1 MLVEKNRIPSYAEKG
16 GKMKKLLTLKKTK
29 AFWLYFVLALIFLL
43 AAIVFAP
50 VWSGT
55 DVFFKG
61 WGRKV
66 IDIFIAFLII
76 LYLCTYLVKKVARGG
91 NGVIKIL
98 TIIEFVVL
106 ALIAL
111 GCVFSQFGVFSIG
124 EPCQIAGL
132 IMWCRGTIEIFRAYY
147 FRGSST
153 VKYPVWLVAVAIAL
167 VTFGTYLYLRPLFT
181 AEHLQWLLAAI
192 MLAIM
197 VVLIYAGVVTKP
209 EATDERKAK
218 KEKKASKE
226 KE

>member
-1 MLVEKNRIPSYAEKG
+1 
-16 GKMKKLLTLKKTK
+16 MKKLLTLKKTK
-29 AFWLYFVLALIFLL
+29 AFWVYYIFAVIFLL

-50 VWSGT
+50 VWSST

-66 IDIFIAFLII
+66 IDIFIAILIVI
-76 LYLCTYLVKKVARGG
+76 YLCTYLVKKVARGG

-98 TIIEFVVL
+98 TIVEFVVL
-106 ALIAL
+106 SLIAL

-132 IMWCRGTIEIFRAYY
+132 IMWCRGTIEVFRAYY
-147 FRGSST
+147 FRGSSS
-153 VKYPVWLVAVAIAL
+153 VKYPVWLVAVAVAL
-167 VTFGTYLYLRPLFT
+167 VTFGTYLYVKPLFT

-197 VVLIYAGVVTKP
+197 VVLIYAGIVTKP
-209 EATDERKAK
+209 VGKKKAK
-218 KEKKASKE
+218 KEAKE
-226 KE
+226 NE

>member
-1 MLVEKNRIPSYAEKG
+1 
-16 GKMKKLLTLKKTK
+16 MKKLLTLKKTK
-29 AFWLYFVLALIFLL
+29 AFWLYFVCAAVFML

-55 DVFFKG
+55 DVFFKS

-66 IDIFIAFLII
+66 IDIFIAFLIV

-91 NGVIKIL
+91 NGVIRIL

-106 ALIAL
+106 SLIAL
-111 GCVFSQFGVFSIG
+111 GCIFSQFGIFNIG

-132 IMWCRGTIEIFRAYY
+132 IMWCRGTIEVFRAYY

-153 VKYPVWLVAVAIAL
+153 VKYPVWLVAVAVAL
-167 VTFGTYLYLRPLFT
+167 VTFGTYLYVKPLFT
-181 AEHLQWLLAAI
+181 AQHLQWVLAAI

-197 VVLIYAGVVTKP
+197 VFLIYAGVVTKP
-209 EATDERKAK
+209 ASTGKKKKAK
-218 KEKKASKE
+218 AEAKENQQ
-226 KE
+226 